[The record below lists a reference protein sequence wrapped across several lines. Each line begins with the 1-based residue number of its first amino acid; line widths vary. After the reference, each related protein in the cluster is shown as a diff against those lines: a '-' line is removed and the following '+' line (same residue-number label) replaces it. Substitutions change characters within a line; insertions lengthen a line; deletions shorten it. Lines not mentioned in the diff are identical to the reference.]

1 VSYNGKTGLKSLEE
15 QQHFEKSFP
24 ILVLSEPSWRY
35 GKALERAMSRDLE
48 PNEDFG

>member
-24 ILVLSEPSWRY
+24 ILVGYVTSSLDPQR
-35 GKALERAMSRDLE
+35 
-48 PNEDFG
+48 NHEDIR